1 MKKFKTPLRY
11 PGGKSRATKIL
22 LDYIP
27 NQFDYYVE
35 PFIGGGSMAIALTKQ
50 RPDLKVVIN
59 DLYYPVYAFW
69 TALRDAGPQMQQHLH
84 NIKTYLSDYE
94 EKEDVLKAHKEAFN
108 KAKEKLSE
116 KKDIYETAINFYV
129 CNKCSFS
136 GLSENS
142 SFSAQASQS
151 NFSFNGINSLLWYHQ
166 AIKNWNITNQD
177 YAQVMNPS
185 AFNFLDPPY
194 SIKDNLY
201 GSKGSLHKNFGHQ
214 KLADLCN
221 VFSGNIMI
229 TYNASKDIENLYP
242 TFSKLK
248 WDLTYTMRSTQSY
261 GADQDKRKEL
271 LLVNYTID
279 NSTGD
284 WYK

>member
-27 NQFDYYVE
+27 SNFDYYVE

-59 DLYYPVYAFW
+59 DLYYPVFAFW
-69 TALRDAGPQMQQHLH
+69 TALRDAGPQMQSHLH
-84 NIKTYLSDYE
+84 NVKTYLSKHED
-94 EKEDVLKAHKEAFN
+94 KEDVLKAHREAFN
-108 KAKEKLSE
+108 NAKDKLKE
-116 KKDIYETAINFYV
+116 KKDIYETAINFYI

-166 AIKNWNITNQD
+166 AIRTWNITNQD

-221 VFSGNIMI
+221 VFSGNIML
-229 TYNASKDIENLYP
+229 TYNASKDIEKLYP
-242 TFSKLK
+242 EYSKLK
-248 WDLTYTMRSTQSY
+248 WDLTYTC
-261 GADQDKRKEL
+261 L
-271 LLVNYTID
+271 LYTSPSPRD
-279 NSTGD
+279 S
-284 WYK
+284 